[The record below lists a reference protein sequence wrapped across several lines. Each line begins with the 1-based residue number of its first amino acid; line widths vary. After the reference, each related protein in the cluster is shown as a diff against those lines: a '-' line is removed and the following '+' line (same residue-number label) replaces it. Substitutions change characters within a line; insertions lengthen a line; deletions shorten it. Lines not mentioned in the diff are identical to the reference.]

1 MERTVTAVD
10 LIGRFYLATNEN
22 DVLNAACLLRNESE
36 ANLVPTLIAA
46 LQDHWEP
53 RRFGAAL
60 ALCFKTDR
68 RILRPLIDVVGDA
81 RHSSRTRC
89 MAAES
94 LGYLG
99 RRKAIPCLLD
109 GSRDTSSD
117 LRFWS
122 VFALGKFLDRRR
134 CGRTVEQALEA
145 RLGDHEELEGYLQGY
160 WSVSLEALAML
171 GSRGSCYR
179 RYRLPDVKGYES
191 RMRQQLDRIEAD
203 ANATKSERN
212 WFECYRS

>member
-145 RLGDHEELEGYLQGY
+145 PRR
-160 WSVSLEALAML
+160 
-171 GSRGSCYR
+171 SRGVGGVSA
-179 RYRLPDVKGYES
+179 RLLVSES
-191 RMRQQLDRIEAD
+191 GGARHARQSRKLLPPLSFA
-203 ANATKSERN
+203 
-212 WFECYRS
+212 